1 MIKKVAI
8 LMSGGFD
15 SIAVAERVKDVEAA
29 YVFFKYG
36 QLYEG
41 KEYKAAAMYTA
52 RQSHKLKTYRL
63 SQGTTD
69 MPGRNFLFLL
79 RLKQEGY
86 THVYMGTR
94 NPTYIG
100 DKYGDSNYIALKLFA
115 WLLGI
120 KVKFPVMWWT
130 KRRIFRYL
138 FKEDLQ
144 FYGYNCYN
152 NKDNYL
158 TCDCVNCK
166 ERRQIHGIHSS

>member
-1 MIKKVAI
+1 MIKKVAT

-15 SIAVAERVKDVEAA
+15 SLAVAEKVCTQADYFIFFDYRQRYVEKELFAA
-29 YVFFKYG
+29 KTYTHYK
-36 QLYEG
+36 G
-41 KEYKAAAMYTA
+41 K
-52 RQSHKLKTYRL
+52 KLKVEVHPG
-63 SQGTTD
+63 GTTD
-69 MPGRNFLFLL
+69 MVGRNFFFLL
-79 RLKQEGY
+79 RLKQLGY
-86 THVYMGTR
+86 THVFMGTR
-94 NPTYIG
+94 NPTYLG

-115 WLLGI
+115 WLIGI
-120 KVKFPVMWWT
+120 KVSFPVMWWT

-138 FKEDLQ
+138 LKKDLQ